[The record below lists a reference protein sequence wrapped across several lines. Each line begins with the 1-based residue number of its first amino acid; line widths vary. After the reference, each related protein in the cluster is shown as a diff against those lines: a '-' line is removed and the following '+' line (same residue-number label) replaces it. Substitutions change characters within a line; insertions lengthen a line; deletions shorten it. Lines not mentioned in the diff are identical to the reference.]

1 MVVAGEK
8 LCTEELSHGEGTRE
22 QPGKHKSHVGRENKE
37 MNKGEG
43 QTERRRNKELG
54 GWEDRKTK

>member
-8 LCTEELSHGEGTRE
+8 LRTEELSQAEGTRE
-22 QPGKHKSHVGRENKE
+22 KVENKRVVVEGKTE

-43 QTERRRNKELG
+43 QTERRRKEKLG